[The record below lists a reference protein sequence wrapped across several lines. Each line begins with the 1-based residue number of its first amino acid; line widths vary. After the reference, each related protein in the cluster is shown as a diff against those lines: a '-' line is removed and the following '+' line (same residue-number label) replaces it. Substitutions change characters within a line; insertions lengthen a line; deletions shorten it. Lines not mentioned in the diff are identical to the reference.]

1 MQFISL
7 AVLGKRIKAIKY
19 MMKDKNVSFW
29 KKALVVL
36 GLIYLIL
43 PVDLIPPIIPVFGFL
58 DDLILWLFI
67 LYYLRDELD
76 KYWTGEDAVKRDR
89 DLKKKYRGKNI
100 VDGVEYEV
108 REEEDDSREPGDD
121 EKKE

>member
-76 KYWTGEDAVKRDR
+76 KYWTGEDAGKRDR

>member
-7 AVLGKRIKAIKY
+7 AVLGRRIKAIRF
-19 MMKDKNVSFW
+19 MMKDKSVSFW
-29 KKALVVL
+29 KKALIVL
-36 GLIYLIL
+36 GLVYLFL
-43 PVDLIPPIIPVFGFL
+43 PIDLIPPIIPVFGFL

-76 KYWTGEDAVKRDR
+76 KYWTGEDAGKRNR
-89 DLKKKYRGKNI
+89 DMRKKYRGKNI

-108 REEEDDSREPGDD
+108 REEDVDSRQPADD